1 MKADQVQ
8 MAAYLDGF
16 DWQGKLAEM
25 RALYERRCDALVAA
39 LEASMPDGV
48 TWQRPRGSFYLW
60 VRLPEGIDSDE
71 LLDAAIARGVVFV
84 PGTAFYVD
92 GQGNDTMRLS
102 YCLPT
107 EEQLTEAGTVLGQ
120 LVTEMASR
128 SR

>member
-1 MKADQVQ
+1 M
-8 MAAYLDGF
+8 
-16 DWQGKLAEM
+16 
-25 RALYERRCDALVAA
+25 
-39 LEASMPDGV
+39 
-48 TWQRPRGSFYLW
+48 
-60 VRLPEGIDSDE
+60 RLPEGIDSDE

-107 EEQLTEAGTVLGQ
+107 EEQLTEAGTVLGE